1 MPALPIAAIVYTP
14 TDNIEALIV
23 QVARTLEARGVHLG
37 GVIQHDLAT
46 VIDDPCAMELEDL
59 ASGARFSLS
68 QELGRG
74 SEACRLD
81 PAALAQAAV
90 MVRDAVT
97 RGAELV
103 IFNKFGAQEAAGAS
117 RSSSC
122 SNRGRNRFRSRRRF
136 SLPAV
141 VEVRSVFR
149 STSRCNHRAFM
160 GGFLSGDAG
169 TAGCVRARRAHDR
182 RQAGPLVLRAGLRQ
196 NE

>member
-1 MPALPIAAIVYTP
+1 MHALPIAAIVYTP

-103 IFNKFGAQEAAGAS
+103 IFNKFGAQEAAGA
-117 RSSSC
+117 
-122 SNRGRNRFRSRRRF
+122 G
-136 SLPAV
+136 
-141 VEVRSVFR
+141 
-149 STSRCNHRAFM
+149 
-160 GGFLSGDAG
+160 
-169 TAGCVRARRAHDR
+169 
-182 RQAGPLVLRAGLRQ
+182 LRAEMGVVVLAGVPLLTAVGERFLPEWQ
-196 NE
+196 AFTGGDGALLSPDADSVLAWWATLHGAH